1 MLFAPVTVEAAAVDL
16 LSLVTGADTCCNGGG
31 KRLGGMGLAVL
42 LPLPRLLADLRAAA
56 SSAFCFASASAC
68 CAIAAQVLSLII
80 FQSAIVSAA
89 LANSVSLIL
98 YLLFATELD
107 MKLFMV
113 VCFLA
118 GLSILNYLTDNK
130 IKNSIQSFVV
140 DTKDKVINF
149 EQGNK
154 TENQQVVFLE
164 KRNIEL
170 QNELTR
176 LTNLINSMPRAQNE
190 PTIIHVNG
198 QATMCQVSP
207 VQIKVAGIN
216 TLNIDCPQ

>member
-1 MLFAPVTVEAAAVDL
+1 
-16 LSLVTGADTCCNGGG
+16 
-31 KRLGGMGLAVL
+31 
-42 LPLPRLLADLRAAA
+42 
-56 SSAFCFASASAC
+56 
-68 CAIAAQVLSLII
+68 
-80 FQSAIVSAA
+80 
-89 LANSVSLIL
+89 
-98 YLLFATELD
+98 

-140 DTKDKVINF
+140 DTKDTVNNF
-149 EQGNK
+149 EQGK
-154 TENQQVVFLE
+154 KAENEQVVVLE

-176 LTNLINSMPRAQNE
+176 LTNLINSMPRVQNQ

-198 QATMCQVSP
+198 LVTMCQVSP